1 MTEDSVHKL
10 SIKEWAEED
19 RPREKLMERGEEA
32 LTNAELLAIL
42 IGSGTPK
49 KSAVELM
56 QEVLRSCGNRLSR
69 LSRMSVEELMS
80 FNGIGVAKAITLKA
94 AAEIGRRRA
103 VEDVAEV
110 ERFSDSSQIY
120 AYMLPLM
127 RDLPHE
133 ECWVLLLNNNARL
146 LKKVRISTGGLTN
159 TLVDVRMIMKEAILA
174 DATMLVL
181 VHNHPSG
188 SPRPSNDDNR
198 LTDAVDKAA
207 QTMNLK
213 LLDHVV
219 VAEGGFYSYC
229 DEGKL

>member
-1 MTEDSVHKL
+1 MTDVPVQKL

-56 QEVLRSCGNRLSR
+56 QEVLRTCDNKLSR
-69 LSRMSVEELMS
+69 LSRMSVKELMG
-80 FNGIGVAKAITLKA
+80 FNGIGEAKAITLKA

-103 VEDVAEV
+103 VENVSDV
-110 ERFSDSSQIY
+110 ERFTDSTQIY
-120 AYMLPLM
+120 AYMLPMM

-146 LKKVRISTGGLTN
+146 IKRVRISSGGLTN

-174 DATMLVL
+174 DATLIAL
-181 VHNHPSG
+181 VHNHPLG
-188 SPRPSNDDNR
+188 SARPSNDDHR
-198 LTDAVDKAA
+198 LTDAVNKAA
-207 QTMNLK
+207 QAMNIK
-213 LLDHVV
+213 LIDHVV
-219 VAEGGFYSYC
+219 VAEEGYYSYC
-229 DEGKL
+229 DEGRL

>member
-1 MTEDSVHKL
+1 
-10 SIKEWAEED
+10 
-19 RPREKLMERGEEA
+19 
-32 LTNAELLAIL
+32 
-42 IGSGTPK
+42 
-49 KSAVELM
+49 
-56 QEVLRSCGNRLSR
+56 
-69 LSRMSVEELMS
+69 MSVEELMS

>member
-103 VEDVAEV
+103 VEDVTEV